1 MKTKHTHIKLSV
13 LAVALSAAM
22 GTQVHAQSFSEVVQ
36 NALAMYPSIQAVKA
50 KTEAAR
56 ADIDRARAAHYPQIN
71 YGYTRNS
78 YASGSLPSTVE
89 ANTRSPLV
97 RLNLWSGGRIEADA
111 KRAEAL
117 TESSVFAEA
126 NTRDDVALLAAEAYI
141 NWARSIDLFNLAVK
155 NLESHSV
162 TLEDI
167 RKIVAVD
174 TGRQIDLQQA
184 QVRMDNAALVK
195 LQRETELSQARQRLM
210 RFWLGQLPTK
220 PMGLTEALAANGRL
234 GQQVPRSIDQ
244 VMGAVND
251 DLPVVA
257 QQVKQVQAAE
267 KAVSMARGQYSPT
280 VDFTSARQL
289 NLSGVAPYKQD
300 TFSQVQVNMPL
311 YNGGAT
317 SAAVD
322 AAVSQL
328 KAAQYALDEARL
340 LAREKATVSYHEWVS
355 TQGRAEQ
362 GASQAKVGDK
372 VVDGYRQQFR
382 LGRRQLL
389 DLLNIQAEAFG
400 YQSSATTAFYD
411 EQVAR
416 ARLLAATGDLAKRF

>member
-1 MKTKHTHIKLSV
+1 MKTKHTHIKFSV

-36 NALAMYPSIQAVKA
+36 NALAMYPGIQAARA

-56 ADIDRARAAHYPQIN
+56 ADIERARAAHYPQIN
-71 YGYTRNS
+71 YGYTRSS

-89 ANTRSPLV
+89 ANTRSPSL

-126 NTRDDVALLAAEAYI
+126 ATRDDVALLAAEAYI
-141 NWARSIDLFNLAVK
+141 NWARSIDLFNLAAK
-155 NLESHSV
+155 NLESHNV

-174 TGRQIDLQQA
+174 SGRQIDLNQA
-184 QVRMDNAALVK
+184 QVRMDNAALIK

-210 RFWLGQLPTK
+210 RFWLGQLPIR
-220 PMGLTEALAANGRL
+220 PVGLTEALSTNGRL
-234 GQQVPRSIDQ
+234 GQVPRSVDQ
-244 VMGAVND
+244 VLSVVTD

-257 QQVKQVQAAE
+257 QQVKQVHAAE

-300 TFSQVQVNMPL
+300 TFSQVQVNMLL
-311 YNGGAT
+311 YSGGST

-322 AAVSQL
+322 AAVGQL
-328 KAAQYALDEARL
+328 KAAQFALDEARL
-340 LAREKATVSYHEWVS
+340 IAREKATLAYHEWQS
-355 TQGRAEQ
+355 AQGRSTQ

-400 YQSSATTAFYD
+400 YQSTATTAFYD

-416 ARLLAATGDLAKRF
+416 ARLLAVTGDLAKRF

>member
-1 MKTKHTHIKLSV
+1 MKTKHIHIKFSV

-22 GTQVHAQSFSEVVQ
+22 GTQVHAQSFTEVVQ
-36 NALAMYPSIQAVKA
+36 NALAMYPGIQAARA

-56 ADIDRARAAHYPQIN
+56 ADIERARAAHYPQIS
-71 YGYTRNS
+71 YGYARNS
-78 YASGSLPSTVE
+78 YASGNLPSTVE
-89 ANTRSPLV
+89 TNTRSPSL

-117 TESSVFAEA
+117 TESNVFAEA
-126 NTRDDVALLAAEAYI
+126 VTRDDVALLAAEAYI
-141 NWARSIDLFNLAVK
+141 NWARALDLHKLAVK
-155 NLESHSV
+155 NLDSHKV

-174 TGRQIDLQQA
+174 TGRMIDLQQA
-184 QVRMDNAALVK
+184 QVRMDNAALAKV
-195 LQRETELSQARQRLM
+195 QREAELSQARQRLM
-210 RFWLGQLPTK
+210 RFWLGEIPAK
-220 PMGLTEALAANGRL
+220 PMGLTEALSVNGRL
-234 GQQVPRSIDQ
+234 GQVPRSIDQ
-244 VMGAVND
+244 VLNAVTD
-251 DLPVVA
+251 DLPTVA
-257 QQVKQVQAAE
+257 QQLKQVQAAE
-267 KAVSMARGQYSPT
+267 SAVSMARGQYSPV
-280 VDFTSARQL
+280 VDFTSTRQL
-289 NLSGVAPYKQD
+289 NLAGVAPYKMD
-300 TFSQVQVNMPL
+300 TFSQVQMNMPL

-317 SAAVD
+317 SAGVD
-322 AAVSQL
+322 AAVNQL
-328 KAAQYALDEARL
+328 KAAQFSLDEARL

-355 TQGRAEQ
+355 TQGRATQ
-362 GASQAKVGDK
+362 GAQQAQVGDK

>member
-1 MKTKHTHIKLSV
+1 MKTKHTHIKFSV

-36 NALAMYPSIQAVKA
+36 NALAMYPGIQAARA

-89 ANTRSPLV
+89 ANTRSPSL

-126 NTRDDVALLAAEAYI
+126 ATRDDVALLAAEAYI
-141 NWARSIDLFNLAVK
+141 NWARSIDLFNLAAK
-155 NLESHSV
+155 NLESHNV

-174 TGRQIDLQQA
+174 SGRQIDLNQA
-184 QVRMDNAALVK
+184 QVRMDNAALIK

-210 RFWLGQLPTK
+210 RFWLGQLPIR
-220 PMGLTEALAANGRL
+220 PVGLAEALSTNGRL
-234 GQQVPRSIDQ
+234 GQVPRSVDQ
-244 VMGAVND
+244 VLSVVTD
-251 DLPVVA
+251 DLPTVA

-311 YNGGAT
+311 YSGGST

-322 AAVSQL
+322 AAVGQL
-328 KAAQYALDEARL
+328 KAAQFALDEARL
-340 LAREKATVSYHEWVS
+340 IAREKATVAYHEWQS
-355 TQGRAEQ
+355 AQGRSTQ

-400 YQSSATTAFYD
+400 YQSTATTAFYD

-416 ARLLAATGDLAKRF
+416 ARLLAVTGDLAKRF

>member
-1 MKTKHTHIKLSV
+1 MKTKYTHIKLSV

-22 GTQVHAQSFSEVVQ
+22 GTQVHAQSFSDVVQ
-36 NALAMYPSIQAVKA
+36 NALAMYPGIQAARA

-56 ADIDRARAAHYPQIN
+56 ADIDRARAAHYPQIS

-89 ANTRSPLV
+89 ANTRSPSL

-126 NTRDDVALLAAEAYI
+126 STRDDVALLAAEAYI
-141 NWARSIDLFNLAVK
+141 NWARSIELFNLAAK

-174 TGRQIDLQQA
+174 SGRQIDLNQA
-184 QVRMDNAALVK
+184 QVRMDNAALIK

-210 RFWLGQLPTK
+210 RFWVGQLPIR
-220 PMGLTEALAANGRL
+220 PIGLTEALSVNGRL
-234 GQQVPRSIDQ
+234 GQVPRSVDQ
-244 VMGAVND
+244 VLSVVTD
-251 DLPVVA
+251 DLPTVA

-289 NLSGVAPYKQD
+289 NLSGSAPYKQD

-311 YNGGAT
+311 YSGGST

-322 AAVSQL
+322 AAVGQL

-340 LAREKATVSYHEWVS
+340 IAREKATVAYHEWQS
-355 TQGRAEQ
+355 AQGRSTQ

-400 YQSSATTAFYD
+400 YQSTATTAFYD

-416 ARLLAATGDLAKRF
+416 ARLLAVTGDLAKRF

>member
-22 GTQVHAQSFSEVVQ
+22 GSQVHAQSFSEVVQ
-36 NALAMYPSIQAVKA
+36 NALAMYPGIQAAKA

-56 ADIDRARAAHYPQIN
+56 ADIDRARSAHYPQIS

-89 ANTRSPLV
+89 ANTRSPSL

-126 NTRDDVALLAAEAYI
+126 STRDDVALLAAEAYI
-141 NWARSIDLFNLAVK
+141 NWARSIELFNLAVK

-184 QVRMDNAALVK
+184 QVRMDNAALIK

-210 RFWLGQLPTK
+210 RFWLGQLPIR
-220 PMGLTEALAANGRL
+220 PVGLTEALSANGRL
-234 GQQVPRSIDQ
+234 GQVPRSVDQ
-244 VMGAVND
+244 VLSVVTD

-289 NLSGVAPYKQD
+289 NLSVGRQD
-300 TFSQVQVNMPL
+300 TLSQVQVNMPL
-311 YNGGAT
+311 YSGGST

-322 AAVSQL
+322 AAVGQL

-340 LAREKATVSYHEWVS
+340 IAREKATVAYHEWQS
-355 TQGRAEQ
+355 AQGRSTQ

-400 YQSSATTAFYD
+400 YQSTATTAFYD

-416 ARLLAATGDLAKRF
+416 ARLLAVTGDLAKRF

>member
-1 MKTKHTHIKLSV
+1 VDQVLSV
-13 LAVALSAAM
+13 
-22 GTQVHAQSFSEVVQ
+22 
-36 NALAMYPSIQAVKA
+36 
-50 KTEAAR
+50 
-56 ADIDRARAAHYPQIN
+56 
-71 YGYTRNS
+71 
-78 YASGSLPSTVE
+78 
-89 ANTRSPLV
+89 
-97 RLNLWSGGRIEADA
+97 
-111 KRAEAL
+111 
-117 TESSVFAEA
+117 
-126 NTRDDVALLAAEAYI
+126 
-141 NWARSIDLFNLAVK
+141 
-155 NLESHSV
+155 V
-162 TLEDI
+162 T
-167 RKIVAVD
+167 
-174 TGRQIDLQQA
+174 
-184 QVRMDNAALVK
+184 
-195 LQRETELSQARQRLM
+195 
-210 RFWLGQLPTK
+210 
-220 PMGLTEALAANGRL
+220 
-234 GQQVPRSIDQ
+234 
-244 VMGAVND
+244 D

-311 YNGGAT
+311 YSGGST

-322 AAVSQL
+322 AAVGQL

-340 LAREKATVSYHEWVS
+340 IAREKATVAYHEWQS
-355 TQGRAEQ
+355 AQGRSTQ

-400 YQSSATTAFYD
+400 YQSTATTAFYD

-416 ARLLAATGDLAKRF
+416 ARLLAVTGDLAKRF

>member
-1 MKTKHTHIKLSV
+1 MKTKHTHIKFSV

-36 NALAMYPSIQAVKA
+36 NALAMYPGIQAARA

-56 ADIDRARAAHYPQIN
+56 ADIDRARAAHYPQIS
-71 YGYTRNS
+71 YGYTRSS
-78 YASGSLPSTVE
+78 YASGNLPSTVE
-89 ANTRSPLV
+89 ANTRSPSL

-126 NTRDDVALLAAEAYI
+126 ATRDDVALLAAEAYI
-141 NWARSIDLFNLAVK
+141 NWARSIELFNLAAK

-174 TGRQIDLQQA
+174 SGRQIDLNQA
-184 QVRMDNAALVK
+184 QVRMDNAALIK

-210 RFWLGQLPTK
+210 RFWLGQLPIR
-220 PMGLTEALAANGRL
+220 PVGLTEALSTNGRL
-234 GQQVPRSIDQ
+234 GQVPRSVDQ
-244 VMGAVND
+244 VLSVVTD
-251 DLPVVA
+251 DLPTVA

-311 YNGGAT
+311 YSGGST

-322 AAVSQL
+322 AAVGQL

-340 LAREKATVSYHEWVS
+340 IAREKATVAYHEWQS
-355 TQGRAEQ
+355 AQGRSTQ

-400 YQSSATTAFYD
+400 YQSTATTAFYD

-416 ARLLAATGDLAKRF
+416 ARLLAVTGDLAKRF

>member
-1 MKTKHTHIKLSV
+1 
-13 LAVALSAAM
+13 
-22 GTQVHAQSFSEVVQ
+22 
-36 NALAMYPSIQAVKA
+36 
-50 KTEAAR
+50 
-56 ADIDRARAAHYPQIN
+56 
-71 YGYTRNS
+71 
-78 YASGSLPSTVE
+78 
-89 ANTRSPLV
+89 
-97 RLNLWSGGRIEADA
+97 
-111 KRAEAL
+111 L

-126 NTRDDVALLAAEAYI
+126 STRDDVALLATEAYI
-141 NWARSIDLFNLAVK
+141 NWARSIELFNLAAK
-155 NLESHSV
+155 NLESHNV

-174 TGRQIDLQQA
+174 SGRQIDLNQA
-184 QVRMDNAALVK
+184 QVRMDNAALIK

-210 RFWLGQLPTK
+210 RFWLGQLPIR
-220 PMGLTEALAANGRL
+220 PMGLTEALSANGRL
-234 GQQVPRSIDQ
+234 GQVPRSIDQ
-244 VMGAVND
+244 VLSVVTD

-311 YNGGAT
+311 YSGGST

-322 AAVSQL
+322 AAVGQL

-340 LAREKATVSYHEWVS
+340 IAREKATVAYHEWQS
-355 TQGRAEQ
+355 AQGRSTQ

-400 YQSSATTAFYD
+400 YQSTATTAFYD

-416 ARLLAATGDLAKRF
+416 ARLLAVTGDLAKRF

>member
-1 MKTKHTHIKLSV
+1 
-13 LAVALSAAM
+13 M
-22 GTQVHAQSFSEVVQ
+22 GTQVHAQSFSDVVQ
-36 NALAMYPSIQAVKA
+36 NALAMYPGIQAARA

-56 ADIDRARAAHYPQIN
+56 ADIDRARAAHYPQIS

-78 YASGSLPSTVE
+78 YASGNLPDTVE
-89 ANTRSPLV
+89 ANTRSPSL

-126 NTRDDVALLAAEAYI
+126 ATRDDVALLAAEAYI
-141 NWARSIDLFNLAVK
+141 NWARSIELFNLAAK
-155 NLESHSV
+155 NLESHNV

-174 TGRQIDLQQA
+174 SGRQIDLNQA
-184 QVRMDNAALVK
+184 QVRMDNAALIK

-210 RFWLGQLPTK
+210 RFWLGQLPIR
-220 PMGLTEALAANGRL
+220 PIGLTEALSANGRL
-234 GQQVPRSIDQ
+234 GQVPRSVDQ
-244 VMGAVND
+244 VLSVVTD
-251 DLPVVA
+251 DLPTVA

-289 NLSGVAPYKQD
+289 NLRGSAPYKQD

-311 YNGGAT
+311 YSGGST

-322 AAVSQL
+322 AAVGQL
-328 KAAQYALDEARL
+328 KAAQFALDEARL
-340 LAREKATVSYHEWVS
+340 IAREKATVAYHEWQS
-355 TQGRAEQ
+355 AQGRSTQ

-400 YQSSATTAFYD
+400 YQSTATTAFYD

-416 ARLLAATGDLAKRF
+416 ARLLAVTGDLAKRF

>member
-1 MKTKHTHIKLSV
+1 MKTTYTHIKLSV

-22 GTQVHAQSFSEVVQ
+22 GSQVHAQSFSEVVQ
-36 NALAMYPSIQAVKA
+36 NALAMYPGIQAAKA

-56 ADIDRARAAHYPQIN
+56 ADIDRARAAHYPQIS

-89 ANTRSPLV
+89 ANTRSPSL

-126 NTRDDVALLAAEAYI
+126 STRDDVALLATEAYI
-141 NWARSIDLFNLAVK
+141 NWARSIELFNLAAK
-155 NLESHSV
+155 NLESHNV

-174 TGRQIDLQQA
+174 SGRQIDLNQA
-184 QVRMDNAALVK
+184 QVRMDNAALIK

-210 RFWLGQLPTK
+210 RFWLGQLPIR
-220 PMGLTEALAANGRL
+220 PVGLTEALSANGRL
-234 GQQVPRSIDQ
+234 GQVPRSIDQ
-244 VMGAVND
+244 VLSVVTD

-311 YNGGAT
+311 YSGGST

-322 AAVSQL
+322 AAVGQL

-340 LAREKATVSYHEWVS
+340 IAREKATVAYHEWQS
-355 TQGRAEQ
+355 AQGRSAQ

-400 YQSSATTAFYD
+400 YQSTATTAFYD

-416 ARLLAATGDLAKRF
+416 ARLLAVTGDLAKRF

>member
-22 GTQVHAQSFSEVVQ
+22 GSQVHAQSFSEVVQ
-36 NALAMYPSIQAVKA
+36 NALAMYPGIQAAKA

-56 ADIDRARAAHYPQIN
+56 ADIDRARSAHYPQIS

-89 ANTRSPLV
+89 ANTRSPSL

-126 NTRDDVALLAAEAYI
+126 STRDDVALLAAEAYI
-141 NWARSIDLFNLAVK
+141 NWARSIELFNLAAK

-184 QVRMDNAALVK
+184 QVRMDNAALIK

-210 RFWLGQLPTK
+210 RFWLGQLPIR
-220 PMGLTEALAANGRL
+220 PVGLTEALSANGRL
-234 GQQVPRSIDQ
+234 GQVPRSVDQ
-244 VMGAVND
+244 VLSVVTD
-251 DLPVVA
+251 DLPLVA

-280 VDFTSARQL
+280 VDF
-289 NLSGVAPYKQD
+289 LS
-300 TFSQVQVNMPL
+300 L
-311 YNGGAT
+311 I
-317 SAAVD
+317 
-322 AAVSQL
+322 
-328 KAAQYALDEARL
+328 
-340 LAREKATVSYHEWVS
+340 H
-355 TQGRAEQ
+355 
-362 GASQAKVGDK
+362 
-372 VVDGYRQQFR
+372 
-382 LGRRQLL
+382 
-389 DLLNIQAEAFG
+389 I
-400 YQSSATTAFYD
+400 
-411 EQVAR
+411 
-416 ARLLAATGDLAKRF
+416 

>member
-22 GTQVHAQSFSEVVQ
+22 GSQVHAQSFSEVVQ
-36 NALAMYPSIQAVKA
+36 NALAMYPGIQAAKA

-56 ADIDRARAAHYPQIN
+56 ADIDRARSAHYPQIS

-89 ANTRSPLV
+89 ANTRSPSL

-126 NTRDDVALLAAEAYI
+126 STRDDVALLAAEAYI
-141 NWARSIDLFNLAVK
+141 NWARSIELFNLAAK

-184 QVRMDNAALVK
+184 QVRMDNAALIK

-210 RFWLGQLPTK
+210 RFWLGQLPIR
-220 PMGLTEALAANGRL
+220 PVGLTEALSANGRL
-234 GQQVPRSIDQ
+234 GQVPRSVDQ
-244 VMGAVND
+244 VLSVVTD

-311 YNGGAT
+311 YSGGST

-322 AAVSQL
+322 AAVGQL

-340 LAREKATVSYHEWVS
+340 IAREKATVAYHEWQS
-355 TQGRAEQ
+355 AQGRSTQ

-400 YQSSATTAFYD
+400 YQSTATTAFYD

-416 ARLLAATGDLAKRF
+416 ARLLAVTGDLAKRF

>member
-1 MKTKHTHIKLSV
+1 MKTKYIHIKLSV
-13 LAVALSAAM
+13 LAVALSAVI
-22 GTQVHAQSFSEVVQ
+22 GSQTHAQTFSEVVQ
-36 NALAMYPSIQAVKA
+36 TALAMYPGIQAARA

-56 ADIDRARAAHYPQIN
+56 ADIERARAAHYPQIS
-71 YGYTRNS
+71 YGYSRNS
-78 YASGSLPSTVE
+78 YASGNFPSTIEV
-89 ANTRSPLV
+89 NTQSPSV

-111 KRAEAL
+111 KRSEAL

-126 NTRDDVALLAAEAYI
+126 VTRDDVALLAAEAYI
-141 NWARSIDLFNLAVK
+141 NWARALDMHKLAVK
-155 NLESHSV
+155 NLESHRV

-167 RKIVAVD
+167 RKIVVVD

-195 LQRETELSQARQRLM
+195 VQRDAELNQARQRLM
-210 RFWLGQLPTK
+210 RFWLGEIPQNPL
-220 PMGLTEALAANGRL
+220 GLTEALSPNGRL
-234 GQQVPRSIDQ
+234 GQVPRSMDQ
-244 VMGAVND
+244 VLQAVTD
-251 DLPVVA
+251 ELPTVA
-257 QQVKQVQAAE
+257 QQLKQVQAAE
-267 KAVSMARGQYSPT
+267 SAVSMARGQYSPT
-280 VDFTSARQL
+280 VDFTSTRQL
-289 NLSGVAPYKQD
+289 NLAVMPYKRD
-300 TFSQVQVNMPL
+300 TFSQVQMNMPL

-317 SAAVD
+317 SAGVD
-322 AAVSQL
+322 AAVNQL

-340 LAREKATVSYHEWVS
+340 LAREKATLSYHEWVS

>member
-22 GTQVHAQSFSEVVQ
+22 GSQVHAQSFSEVVQ
-36 NALAMYPSIQAVKA
+36 NALAMYPGIQAAKA

-56 ADIDRARAAHYPQIN
+56 ADIDRARSAHYPQIS

-89 ANTRSPLV
+89 ANTRSPSL

-126 NTRDDVALLAAEAYI
+126 STRDDVALLAAEAYI
-141 NWARSIDLFNLAVK
+141 NWARSIELFNLAAK

-184 QVRMDNAALVK
+184 QVRMDNAALIK

-210 RFWLGQLPTK
+210 RFWLGQLPIR
-220 PMGLTEALAANGRL
+220 PVGLTEALSANGRL
-234 GQQVPRSIDQ
+234 GQVPRSVDQ
-244 VMGAVND
+244 VLSVVTD

-289 NLSGVAPYKQD
+289 NLSVGRQD
-300 TFSQVQVNMPL
+300 TLSQVQVNMPL
-311 YNGGAT
+311 YSGGST

-322 AAVSQL
+322 AAVGQL

-340 LAREKATVSYHEWVS
+340 IAREKATVAYHEWQS
-355 TQGRAEQ
+355 AQGRSTQ

-400 YQSSATTAFYD
+400 YQSTATTAFYD

-416 ARLLAATGDLAKRF
+416 ARLLAVTGDLAKRF

>member
-22 GTQVHAQSFSEVVQ
+22 GTQVHAQSFSDVVQ
-36 NALAMYPSIQAVKA
+36 NALAMYPGIQAARA

-56 ADIDRARAAHYPQIN
+56 ADIDRARAAHYPQIS

-78 YASGSLPSTVE
+78 YASGNLPDSVE
-89 ANTRSPLV
+89 ANSRSPSL

-126 NTRDDVALLAAEAYI
+126 ATRDDVALLAAEAYI
-141 NWARSIDLFNLAVK
+141 NWARSIELFNLAAK
-155 NLESHSV
+155 NLESHNV

-174 TGRQIDLQQA
+174 SGRQIDLNQA
-184 QVRMDNAALVK
+184 QVRMDNAALIK

-210 RFWLGQLPTK
+210 RFWLGQLPIR
-220 PMGLTEALAANGRL
+220 PIGLTEALSTNGRL
-234 GQQVPRSIDQ
+234 GQVPRSVDQ
-244 VMGAVND
+244 VLSVVTD
-251 DLPVVA
+251 DLPTVA

-289 NLSGVAPYKQD
+289 NLRGSAPYKQD

-311 YNGGAT
+311 YSGGST

-322 AAVSQL
+322 AAVGQL
-328 KAAQYALDEARL
+328 KAAQFALDEARL
-340 LAREKATVSYHEWVS
+340 IAREKATVAYHEWQS
-355 TQGRAEQ
+355 AQGRSTQ

-400 YQSSATTAFYD
+400 YQSTATTAFYD

-416 ARLLAATGDLAKRF
+416 ARLLAVTGDLAKRF